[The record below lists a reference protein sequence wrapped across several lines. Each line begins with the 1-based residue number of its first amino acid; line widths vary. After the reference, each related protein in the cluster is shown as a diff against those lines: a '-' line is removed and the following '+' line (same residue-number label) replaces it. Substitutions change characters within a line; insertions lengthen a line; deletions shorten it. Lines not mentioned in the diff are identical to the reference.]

1 MSIQIHLDA
10 FIACNSL
17 TNARKLVAHVNKHP
31 MVLCM
36 ISEDHAGQ
44 VRNAERMVASVTPLA
59 AATTCKLAEAAD
71 KLS

>member
-44 VRNAERMVASVTPLA
+44 VRNAERMVETDRLA
-59 AATTCKLAEAAD
+59 HRANNMRF
-71 KLS
+71 SRR